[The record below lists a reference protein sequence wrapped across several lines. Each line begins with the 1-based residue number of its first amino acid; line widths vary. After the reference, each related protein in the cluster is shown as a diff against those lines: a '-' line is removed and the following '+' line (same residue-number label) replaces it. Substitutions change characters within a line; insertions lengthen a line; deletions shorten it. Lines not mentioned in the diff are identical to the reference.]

1 MLERIKYV
9 YENGDQGYW
18 EVLLGADSLSE
29 FLNRAEYVSKV
40 SSYDRNLL
48 KEYQKTCDT
57 ITTAQNRLEI
67 DLADL
72 TTLRKSLKLKKDS
85 MNTIMDKKTDELQ
98 KYQVSIDQKSS
109 SVKNTDNLLAKQEAQ
124 LEALMAAQRKQ
135 SEKEE
140 SARKTAEKKAAQ
152 KSTSNAAKATKAP
165 KTAAAKAPRTNT
177 DNSTTKVSVSG
188 FRWPFTVSGRITSY
202 FGYRT
207 SPTAG
212 ASSNHKGIDI
222 SVPVGSTVVA
232 AKAGT
237 VVTAAYS
244 ASAGNYIAISHG
256 DGVYTYYMHCS
267 SLAVSS
273 GAKVSQGQKIALSGN
288 TGVSTGP
295 HLHFA
300 VYAGGTYV
308 NPLSY
313 VSQ

>member
-1 MLERIKYV
+1 
-9 YENGDQGYW
+9 
-18 EVLLGADSLSE
+18 
-29 FLNRAEYVSKV
+29 
-40 SSYDRNLL
+40 
-48 KEYQKTCDT
+48 
-57 ITTAQNRLEI
+57 
-67 DLADL
+67 
-72 TTLRKSLKLKKDS
+72 
-85 MNTIMDKKTDELQ
+85 MNTFMDKKTDELQ

-140 SARKTAEKKAAQ
+140 AARKTAEKKSAQ

-165 KTAAAKAPRTNT
+165 KTAATKAPRTNT

-188 FRWPFTVSGRITSY
+188 FRWPLTVSGRITSY

-273 GAKVSQGQKIALSGN
+273 GAKVSLGQKIALSGN